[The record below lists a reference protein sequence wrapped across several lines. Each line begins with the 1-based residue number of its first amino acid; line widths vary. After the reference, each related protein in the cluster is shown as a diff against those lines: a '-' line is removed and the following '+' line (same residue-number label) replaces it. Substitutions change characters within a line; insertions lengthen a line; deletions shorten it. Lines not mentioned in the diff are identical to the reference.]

1 MKNMVMFTAKDFA
14 RVISA
19 GRKFM
24 DKKKG
29 TSFAAEICNQ
39 FIIEVIEEKEKN
51 RIRAYLW
58 ASDGYRAAR
67 VEIPGLTL
75 REAPSW
81 PPSTTQSSPPLRA
94 PM

>member
-51 RIRAYLW
+51 R
-58 ASDGYRAAR
+58 
-67 VEIPGLTL
+67 
-75 REAPSW
+75 READRKTW
-81 PPSTTQSSPPLRA
+81 YLYFGNMMRGIFITE
-94 PM
+94 

>member
-51 RIRAYLW
+51 R
-58 ASDGYRAAR
+58 
-67 VEIPGLTL
+67 
-75 REAPSW
+75 READRKTWYLYFGNMMRSICI
-81 PPSTTQSSPPLRA
+81 TE
-94 PM
+94 

>member
-51 RIRAYLW
+51 R
-58 ASDGYRAAR
+58 
-67 VEIPGLTL
+67 
-75 REAPSW
+75 READRKTW
-81 PPSTTQSSPPLRA
+81 YLYLGNMMRGICITE
-94 PM
+94 